1 MDRIASDDERSVVA
15 RGVAWADDDDS
26 LYHNSLLV
34 D

>member
-15 RGVAWADDDDS
+15 LGAALADDDDS
-26 LYHNSLLV
+26 LFHSSLLV